1 MSQVQ
6 KPEVKKDFK
15 YWVDKAVSVGAAVV
29 IVGALFKILHWP
41 FANTL
46 LIVGMFTEA
55 AIFLVYAYLPS
66 DPQDHS
72 QDGVSSA
79 TLDSTDLINALKEVK
94 QSIEDTNKNLGAL
107 ASQTEGLKNINA
119 KFETM
124 GKTIDELNHFYG
136 SVKTLTESM
145 TNSVGDA
152 ARTKDQLNALANNLT
167 ELNGVYANMINAIKG
182 K

>member
-1 MSQVQ
+1 M
-6 KPEVKKDFK
+6 
-15 YWVDKAVSVGAAVV
+15 
-29 IVGALFKILHWP
+29 I
-41 FANTL
+41 
-46 LIVGMFTEA
+46 
-55 AIFLVYAYLPS
+55 
-66 DPQDHS
+66 
-72 QDGVSSA
+72 
-79 TLDSTDLINALKEVK
+79 
-94 QSIEDTNKNLGAL
+94 
-107 ASQTEGLKNINA
+107 A